1 MRRELTSML
10 YSMRTRKKR
19 ALHVTANP
27 LRFEEAWYANGVAG
41 AMLIWMQRILS
52 RHAELTKLWEYLSDG
67 IDDANIAVIPARRKY
82 NERLESLRCFLN

>member
-10 YSMRTRKKR
+10 YANEKEEGVAR
-19 ALHVTANP
+19 NP
-27 LRFEEAWYANGVAG
+27 LRFEEARYANGVAG